1 MEHVLPVLPSS
12 TRYLC
17 CRAGADMSSE
27 DACAHVQAD
36 TNVCVHVWLCMR
48 AFRSTTLRPLADK
61 YKTCDEQYEEIQAG
75 LVDKVMS
82 IIATYAPAVEA
93 LCELIADMDVLV
105 ALAHVA
111 SNAPT
116 PYVRPTLTE
125 AGTGDL
131 VRVCRVKTLHIFRVL
146 CVRTREGAP

>member
-1 MEHVLPVLPSS
+1 VRMHVHTSRLIP
-12 TRYLC
+12 
-17 CRAGADMSSE
+17 MS
-27 DACAHVQAD
+27 
-36 TNVCVHVWLCMR
+36 VCVHVWLCMC

>member
-1 MEHVLPVLPSS
+1 
-12 TRYLC
+12 
-17 CRAGADMSSE
+17 MS
-27 DACAHVQAD
+27 
-36 TNVCVHVWLCMR
+36 VCVHVWLCMC